1 MVKIR
6 NAISIGLWRYVELIA
21 LKDVQN
27 AMKYQKRSFEEQI
40 IMSISAAAALCI
52 LPFLVIRIINQDW
65 YIAFLDFVAVAST
78 TGLLAYVYFS
88 RRTLFARWVLSI
100 ISLAIASGTIWLKGA
115 EQIVWVYPAIICL
128 FFILPPQLAAVL
140 CAVNVGFIGYLLH
153 ADMTLLDNVRYYFS
167 TLVTFFFSYA
177 FSDRMRFQQVQLQI
191 LSYKDP
197 LTGAGN
203 RRAME
208 EKLIDIVKEQRQQ
221 PQKVKAC
228 LLLIDLDEF
237 KKINDQLGHA
247 CGDEVLAQTSA
258 LIEHMLTSEQYLY
271 RFGGEEFVVLTDGN
285 LEQAITLGESIRQA
299 VNDFPFEQGLHITVS
314 TGIAEYQFDET
325 EFEWLGRA
333 DTAMYQAKSAGRD
346 LCCLA
351 AS

>member
-1 MVKIR
+1 
-6 NAISIGLWRYVELIA
+6 
-21 LKDVQN
+21 
-27 AMKYQKRSFEEQI
+27 MKYQKRSFEEQI

-65 YIAFLDFVAVAST
+65 YIALLDFVAVAST
-78 TGLLAYVYFS
+78 TGLLAYVYFT

-247 CGDEVLAQTSA
+247 CGDEVLFLLRKQVPNAPEDLNSECAEHGAQGV
-258 LIEHMLTSEQYLY
+258 
-271 RFGGEEFVVLTDGN
+271 FN
-285 LEQAITLGESIRQA
+285 
-299 VNDFPFEQGLHITVS
+299 
-314 TGIAEYQFDET
+314 
-325 EFEWLGRA
+325 
-333 DTAMYQAKSAGRD
+333 
-346 LCCLA
+346 
-351 AS
+351 